1 MDLELGQLGSGG
13 LIEDIKSYDLPPNIF
28 NDTLNVEFDSF
39 AIKPMVKEVAVF
51 DPLPETREPIAF
63 IQGFVAGDVLVY
75 VAACEDSIWLW
86 YMNTWYNITPEEF
99 NDSTDWNLFN
109 FNGYIIVHSP
119 NNYPFYFN
127 PFDFHKP
134 LEVIPSWPEAYF
146 TQYLFGI
153 SGFLMGLGLTS
164 GDGYFDRQLVFWSD
178 ISEIGQLPANFA
190 FTDPASRAGFVTL
203 PDAEDFIVAK
213 ELQNYYV
220 IYRSNSIYNVRF
232 IGGNSV
238 FSFDRKVRNTN
249 LLNRLSVVEV
259 DNLHFFIG
267 KDNFYFY
274 DGFKATPVGKGTIVK
289 TFFET
294 ANLPLVQVQL
304 DADLE
309 RIFIYYGLPGDIACT
324 YAYIM
329 RYKAGLFFKREI
341 NGAQAFS
348 AGYIP
353 ANFNGV
359 AWEDLTVTWDEWDE
373 TWEIIYQDD
382 RNSKL
387 LWMSGTQAYYIPN
400 DGVLLP
406 AYARRHNIA
415 FAATD
420 QSGAVTVNRA
430 LHKLV
435 KKLWP
440 EVESGKLNILFGT
453 KATQQSAYVWGSS
466 KPFDASTD
474 LVQDWIIASKFIAI
488 ELNNFDAVSP
498 TDFQLT
504 GLRFEVIPKGKF

>member
-39 AIKPMVKEVAVF
+39 AIRPMVKEVAVF

-86 YMNTWYNITPEEF
+86 YMNTWYNITPAEF

-238 FSFDRKVRNTN
+238 FSNAT
-249 LLNRLSVVEV
+249 LASVV
-259 DNLHFFIG
+259 
-267 KDNFYFY
+267 
-274 DGFKATPVGKGTIVK
+274 
-289 TFFET
+289 
-294 ANLPLVQVQL
+294 
-304 DADLE
+304 
-309 RIFIYYGLPGDIACT
+309 
-324 YAYIM
+324 
-329 RYKAGLFFKREI
+329 
-341 NGAQAFS
+341 
-348 AGYIP
+348 
-353 ANFNGV
+353 
-359 AWEDLTVTWDEWDE
+359 
-373 TWEIIYQDD
+373 
-382 RNSKL
+382 
-387 LWMSGTQAYYIPN
+387 
-400 DGVLLP
+400 
-406 AYARRHNIA
+406 
-415 FAATD
+415 
-420 QSGAVTVNRA
+420 
-430 LHKLV
+430 
-435 KKLWP
+435 
-440 EVESGKLNILFGT
+440 
-453 KATQQSAYVWGSS
+453 
-466 KPFDASTD
+466 
-474 LVQDWIIASKFIAI
+474 
-488 ELNNFDAVSP
+488 
-498 TDFQLT
+498 
-504 GLRFEVIPKGKF
+504 